1 MQRMKD
7 ERKAEGRM
15 TAEEMAAEVR
25 ELTERLHAMGRND
38 LVLKA
43 IGVPM
48 LEELRIEAARGQLS
62 RLLITHDFRF
72 FLLDYERKEV
82 VMQPVHKAVYL
93 LFLAH
98 PEGIEFK
105 RLAEYRE
112 ELTRYYMATAKIM
125 DKEKVMESVDHLI
138 NPLDNAI
145 NEKCSRI
152 KKVFLGLMDEYT
164 ASYYIIS
171 SHTQKHIAGS
181 SRIWYERLKVIT
193 LPRELVVAVTAT

>member
-43 IGVPM
+43 IGVPI

-82 VMQPVHKAVYL
+82 VMQPVPKA
-93 LFLAH
+93 
-98 PEGIEFK
+98 
-105 RLAEYRE
+105 
-112 ELTRYYMATAKIM
+112 
-125 DKEKVMESVDHLI
+125 S
-138 NPLDNAI
+138 N
-145 NEKCSRI
+145 
-152 KKVFLGLMDEYT
+152 
-164 ASYYIIS
+164 S
-171 SHTQKHIAGS
+171 SA
-181 SRIWYERLKVIT
+181 
-193 LPRELVVAVTAT
+193 

>member
-1 MQRMKD
+1 
-7 ERKAEGRM
+7 
-15 TAEEMAAEVR
+15 
-25 ELTERLHAMGRND
+25 
-38 LVLKA
+38 
-43 IGVPM
+43 
-48 LEELRIEAARGQLS
+48 
-62 RLLITHDFRF
+62 
-72 FLLDYERKEV
+72 
-82 VMQPVHKAVYL
+82 
-93 LFLAH
+93 
-98 PEGIEFK
+98 
-105 RLAEYRE
+105 
-112 ELTRYYMATAKIM
+112 MATAKIM

-152 KKVFLGLMDEYT
+152 KK

>member
-1 MQRMKD
+1 MSETKLSPEEVAQELRRLVG
-7 ERKAEGRM
+7 ELQTEGRY
-15 TAEEMAAEVR
+15 
-25 ELTERLHAMGRND
+25 D
-38 LVLKA
+38 LLLKA
-43 IGVPM
+43 IGVPL
-48 LEELRIEAARGQLS
+48 LEELRIEAAKGRLS
-62 RLLITHDFRF
+62 RLVITEDYRF
-72 FLLDYERKEV
+72 ILEDYHKEV
-82 VMQPVHKAVYL
+82 ELQPVHKAVYL

-105 RLAEYRE
+105 RLADYRE

-152 KKVFLGLMDEYT
+152 KKVFLELMDENT

-193 LPRELVVAVTAT
+193 LPRELVVHPPL